1 MNIKL
6 LVAAVVSLLAVI
18 VLSASVYV
26 VSEKERAVVLR
37 FGALV
42 NDNVSP
48 GIHIKFPLADTVK
61 RFDARVLT
69 VDATPESFFTVQQK
83 RVEVDSFAKWRI
95 TDVGRYYRS
104 TGGDERLA
112 SVRLASR
119 INDGLR
125 NEFGRRTLHEVVSGE
140 RDQLMADLAN
150 SLNETVSETLG
161 IEVVDVRV
169 KRIDLPQEVGRSVY
183 QRMAAERK
191 EEATEYRSKGRE
203 EGEKIQANAD
213 RLRTIIA
220 AEAYRDAEL
229 LRGEGDALA
238 SSTYAEAYNKDPEF
252 YAFTRSLKAYRSS
265 FAGKQDMMLVSP
277 DSEFFKYLKDANG
290 SK

>member
-6 LVAAVVSLLAVI
+6 LATAIVALVAFV
-18 VLSASVYV
+18 VLSASVFV

-48 GIHIKFPLADTVK
+48 GIHIKMPLADTVK

-95 TDVGRYYRS
+95 TDVSRYYRS

-112 SVRLASR
+112 GTRLASR

-125 NEFGRRTLHEVVSGE
+125 NEFGKRTLHEVVSGE
-140 RDQLMADLAN
+140 RDQLMRDLAN

-169 KRIDLPQEVGRSVY
+169 KRIDLPREVSRSVY
-183 QRMAAERK
+183 ERMAAERK

-203 EGEKIQANAD
+203 EGEKIRANAD
-213 RLRTIIA
+213 RQRTIIA

-229 LRGEGDALA
+229 LRGEGDAQA
-238 SSTYAEAYNKDPEF
+238 SSTYAAAYNQDPEF
-252 YAFTRSLKAYRSS
+252 YAFTRSLKAYRQS
-265 FAGKQDMMLVSP
+265 FAGKQDVMLVSP
-277 DSEFFKYLKDANG
+277 DSDFFQYLKNAG
-290 SK
+290 GAK